1 MDENVKSILKSISE
15 FHEEKELTVEQAK
28 AIEEAIAREPVKM
41 NVRELPLRKIR
52 HDA

>member
-41 NVRELPLRKIR
+41 NVRELPLRKRR